1 VKSKKSWIACCVF
14 VLAVSLGATVAVGAD
29 IDSLKAGKAD
39 LKSASA
45 LAFGREGI
53 LFVGDS
59 MGAALFALDTGER
72 TATTTAAPVDIKG
85 INQKIAAALG
95 TTPDQIL
102 VNDAMVSPVS
112 KKIYLAVSRG
122 RGPDAKAVIMRVD
135 ASGRIEELSLE
146 NIRHAVA
153 PLASA
158 PSNVADARGRSPR
171 LEAITDLAY
180 VEGKVFI
187 AGLSN
192 EEFSSSLRSIPFPFT
207 TTMAAATG
215 IEIYHGSHGRFE
227 TNAPIRTF
235 VPYQIGNRAHIL
247 AAYTCTPL
255 VTIPVSDL
263 QPGSKVKGVTI
274 SELGSGN
281 RPLDMIT
288 YTKGGKHFLLM
299 ANSSHGVMKL
309 SAEGLDAY
317 EKISSPI
324 PDTKGVPIQT
334 IADLKGVVQL
344 DKYDEQNALI
354 LSDNAGSMDLRTV
367 ALP

>member
-1 VKSKKSWIACCVF
+1 
-14 VLAVSLGATVAVGAD
+14 
-29 IDSLKAGKAD
+29 
-39 LKSASA
+39 
-45 LAFGREGI
+45 
-53 LFVGDS
+53 
-59 MGAALFALDTGER
+59 
-72 TATTTAAPVDIKG
+72 
-85 INQKIAAALG
+85 
-95 TTPDQIL
+95 
-102 VNDAMVSPVS
+102 
-112 KKIYLAVSRG
+112 
-122 RGPDAKAVIMRVD
+122 
-135 ASGRIEELSLE
+135 
-146 NIRHAVA
+146 
-153 PLASA
+153 
-158 PSNVADARGRSPR
+158 
-171 LEAITDLAY
+171 
-180 VEGKVFI
+180 
-187 AGLSN
+187 
-192 EEFSSSLRSIPFPFT
+192 
-207 TTMAAATG
+207 MAAATG

-235 VPYQIGNRAHIL
+235 VPYQIGNRQHIL

-263 QPGSKVKGVTI
+263 QPGAKVKGATI

-288 YTKGGKHFLLM
+288 YSKGGKNFLLM
-299 ANSSHGVMKL
+299 SNSSHGVMKL

-334 IADLKGVVQL
+334 IANLKGVVQL

>member
-1 VKSKKSWIACCVF
+1 MKTTRFWIACSIF
-14 VLAVSLGATVAVGAD
+14 VLAVSVGSAVAVAAD

-53 LFVGDS
+53 LLVGDS
-59 MGAALFALDTGER
+59 IGGALFALDTGER
-72 TATTTAAPVDIKG
+72 TATTTAAQVDIKG

-95 TTPDQIL
+95 TTADQIL
-102 VNDAMVSPVS
+102 INDAIVSPVS
-112 KKIYLAVSRG
+112 KKVYLAVSRG
-122 RGPDAKAVIMRVD
+122 RGPDAKAVIMRAD

-146 NIRHAVA
+146 NIRHSVA
-153 PLASA
+153 TLSNAPAS
-158 PSNVADARGRSPR
+158 VADARGRNPR
-171 LEAITDLAY
+171 MEAITDLAY
-180 VEGKVFI
+180 VDGKVFV

-207 TTMAAATG
+207 STAASTTG

-263 QPGSKVKGVTI
+263 QPGSKVKGATI

-288 YTKGGKHFLLM
+288 YTKGGKNFLLM

-317 EKISSPI
+317 ERISSPI

-334 IADLKGVVQL
+334 ITDLKGVVQL
-344 DKYDEQNALI
+344 DKYDDQNALI
-354 LSDNAGSMDLRTV
+354 LADNAGSLDLRTV